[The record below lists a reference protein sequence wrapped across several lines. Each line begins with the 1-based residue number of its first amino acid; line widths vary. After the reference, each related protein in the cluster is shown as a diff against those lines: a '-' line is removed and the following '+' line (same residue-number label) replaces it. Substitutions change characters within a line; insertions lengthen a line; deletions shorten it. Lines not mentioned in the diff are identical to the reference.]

1 MDQFFLAAYLLT
13 LRSLDV
19 TGSVVLVLLTR
30 INENGQELCHKYW
43 PEEGSQLYHIYEVRT
58 KKQWSIIWKKYK
70 EQRDFSYSYFFA
82 IQFFKIATHLGP
94 LG

>member
-30 INENGQELCHKYW
+30 INENGQELCYKYW

-58 KKQWSIIWKKYK
+58 KKQWSIIWKNIKSK
-70 EQRDFSYSYFFA
+70 EIFLIPIFCHTIF
-82 IQFFKIATHLGP
+82 
-94 LG
+94 

>member
-1 MDQFFLAAYLLT
+1 MDQFFLAAYSLT
-13 LRSLDV
+13 LRSLYV

-58 KKQWSIIWKKYK
+58 KKQWSIIWKNIKSK
-70 EQRDFSYSYFFA
+70 EIFLIPIFLPYNFLKLQR
-82 IQFFKIATHLGP
+82 T
-94 LG
+94 

>member
-58 KKQWSIIWKKYK
+58 KKQWSIIWKNIKSK
-70 EQRDFSYSYFFA
+70 EIFLIPIFLPYNFLKLQR
-82 IQFFKIATHLGP
+82 T
-94 LG
+94 

>member
-30 INENGQELCHKYW
+30 INENGQELCYKYW

-58 KKQWSIIWKKYK
+58 KKQWSIIWKNIKSK
-70 EQRDFSYSYFFA
+70 EIFLIPIFLPYNFLKLQR
-82 IQFFKIATHLGP
+82 T
-94 LG
+94 